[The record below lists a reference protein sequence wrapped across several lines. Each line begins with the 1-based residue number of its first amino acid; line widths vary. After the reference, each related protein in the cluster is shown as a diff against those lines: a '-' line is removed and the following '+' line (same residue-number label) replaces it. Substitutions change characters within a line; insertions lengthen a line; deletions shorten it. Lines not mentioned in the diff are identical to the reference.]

1 MPNAASTALDLIE
14 MIRRKAPE
22 YLDLITATTEAEF
35 EAAFDAVLGKAVAH
49 LEKNKKN
56 FDALDE
62 EGLTGALA
70 GALSIPGLSVTQETN
85 SNGHVDLTIEAD
97 HCHPPRSVLGEAKI
111 YHGPAYHLKGLE
123 QLIGRYATGRDKR
136 GLLISYVKQA
146 NISGLSKQLRAKM
159 DAELPL
165 QQKGPTADHLLIWCF
180 SSAHTHSSG
189 ETIGACHIMCN
200 LH

>member
-1 MPNAASTALDLIE
+1 MPDAASTALDLIE

-22 YLDLITATTEAEF
+22 YLDLITAATDAEF
-35 EAAFDAVLGKAVAH
+35 EAAFDAVLGKAVTH

-85 SNGHVDLTIEAD
+85 SNGHVDVMVEAD
-97 HCHPPRSVLGEAKI
+97 HCHPPRTVLGEAKI
-111 YHGPAYHLKGLE
+111 YSGPAYHLKGLE
-123 QLIGRYATGRDKR
+123 QLIGRYETGRDRR

-146 NISGLSKQLRAKM
+146 RIAELSKQLRVKM

-165 QQKGPTADHLLIWCF
+165 QQTGPTADHLLKWCF
-180 SSAHTHSSG
+180 TSGHAHSSG
-189 ETIGACHIMCN
+189 EVIEACHIMCN